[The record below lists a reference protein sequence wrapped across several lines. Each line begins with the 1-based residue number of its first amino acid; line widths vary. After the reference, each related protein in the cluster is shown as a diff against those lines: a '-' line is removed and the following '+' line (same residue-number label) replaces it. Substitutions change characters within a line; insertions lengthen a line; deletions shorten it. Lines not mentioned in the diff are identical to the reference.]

1 MIIDNILPCLLS
13 FRTYVRYNTSIK
25 LTWRKIM
32 ILKKLFQPRRH
43 TKEFHIFIDESIS
56 FQSQSDNITE
66 KFYTGFLVIP
76 TFQLKDLYNRYFQK
90 IYHSHYKKEKKSVN
104 VSDTMNRLA
113 LDIVKPFLT
122 NAYIYQRPT
131 YHKHDTTLDNTIMQ
145 QVLMLQSYIYP
156 IKRIIADLRQQNLVV
171 NLKLNIYLD
180 QTNLNSQLESEYF
193 SCKLLSQIIKNLGE
207 ENNVFFTYQ
216 TCDSKQ
222 ELGIQMAD
230 MFVGAYRKQEKYAAN
245 DDNTTLIPFNVTS
258 MIDTLNFQNQ
268 GTFLKLYGL
277 VSLTMKGPTKK
288 DLTTFKKFLKNELD
302 SDSYQYPKRNNFNT
316 IRAKLTKAKNKTY
329 QEEFNRKLVRIL
341 VSLNKSLTKIY
352 GNKLPKAYI
361 KNLSQKYNRNNC
373 NRTIA
378 NMQRNINKLQKIQLS
393 IFKIFKL
400 KLSLRR
406 FNKQLDKLL

>member
-1 MIIDNILPCLLS
+1 
-13 FRTYVRYNTSIK
+13 
-25 LTWRKIM
+25 M

-56 FQSQSDNITE
+56 FQSQSNNTTE
-66 KFYTGFLVIP
+66 KFYTGFLVIS

-122 NAYIYQRPT
+122 NAYIYRRPT
-131 YHKHDTTLDNTIMQ
+131 YHKNDTTLDNTIMQ

-156 IKRIIADLRQQNLVV
+156 IKRIIEDLRQQNPVI

-216 TCDSKQ
+216 TCDSKP

-230 MFVGAYRKQEKYAAN
+230 MLVGAYRKQEKYAAN

-258 MIDTLNFQNQ
+258 MIDTLAFQNQ
-268 GTFLKLYGL
+268 DTFLKLYGL
-277 VSLTMKGPTKK
+277 VSITMKSPTKK
-288 DLTTFKKFLKNELD
+288 DLTAFKKFLKNALD

>member
-1 MIIDNILPCLLS
+1 
-13 FRTYVRYNTSIK
+13 
-25 LTWRKIM
+25 M

-56 FQSQSDNITE
+56 FQSQSNNTTE
-66 KFYTGFLVIP
+66 KFYTGFLVIS

-122 NAYIYQRPT
+122 NSYIYRRPT
-131 YHKHDTTLDNTIMQ
+131 YHKNDTTLDNTIMQ

-156 IKRIIADLRQQNLVV
+156 IKRIIEDLRQQNPVI

-216 TCDSKQ
+216 TCDSKP

-230 MFVGAYRKQEKYAAN
+230 MLVGAYRKQEKYAAN

-258 MIDTLNFQNQ
+258 MIDTLAFQNQ
-268 GTFLKLYGL
+268 DTFLKLYGL
-277 VSLTMKGPTKK
+277 VSITMKSPTKK
-288 DLTTFKKFLKNELD
+288 DLTAFKKFLKNALD

-400 KLSLRR
+400 KISLRR

>member
-1 MIIDNILPCLLS
+1 
-13 FRTYVRYNTSIK
+13 
-25 LTWRKIM
+25 
-32 ILKKLFQPRRH
+32 
-43 TKEFHIFIDESIS
+43 
-56 FQSQSDNITE
+56 
-66 KFYTGFLVIP
+66 
-76 TFQLKDLYNRYFQK
+76 
-90 IYHSHYKKEKKSVN
+90 
-104 VSDTMNRLA
+104 MNRLA

-131 YHKHDTTLDNTIMQ
+131 YHKHDNSLDNTIMQ

-156 IKRIIADLRQQNLVV
+156 IKRIIEDLRQQNPVV

-207 ENNVFFTYQ
+207 KNNIFFTYQ
-216 TCDSKQ
+216 TCDSKE

-245 DDNTTLIPFNVTS
+245 DDNTTLIPFNITS

-268 GTFLKLYGL
+268 DTFLKLYGL
-277 VSLTMKGPTKK
+277 VSITMKDPTKK
-288 DLTTFKKFLKNELD
+288 DLTAFKKFLKNELD

-352 GNKLPKAYI
+352 GVKLPKAYI

-378 NMQRNINKLQKIQLS
+378 NMQRNINKLQKVQLS
-393 IFKIFKL
+393 IFKVFKL
-400 KLSLRR
+400 KLSLRK